1 MQKFTCGSNAHN
13 SPSFTTHSGLWAWNS
28 PHPLPS
34 ACLLSLSRE
43 RLLPCTYILIAR
55 EVKVDQL
62 LWSTYNTLNDVNYDV
77 IQYFTRMHPHIYF
90 TPFRI
95 STSNFNMITHTF
107 ATLVTSIY
115 NNYPNSLISW
125 FTPISHVLVTICL
138 SCASFVSHEI
148 TFKGIFNDSFS
159 SEMFYRSQF
168 SLLHRTVISW
178 KTKLL

>member
-1 MQKFTCGSNAHN
+1 HPPEISNVTSVPPVFVQKLPQNYLYYIIPFYSRFYLCMQKFTCGSNAHN
-13 SPSFTTHSGLWAWNS
+13 SPSFITHPGLWAWTS

-43 RLLPCTYILIAR
+43 RFSRELTMIAK
-55 EVKVDQL
+55 EVQADQL

-95 STSNFNMITHTF
+95 STSNPNMITQLLF

-115 NNYPNSLISW
+115 NNYPNNLLGIY
-125 FTPISHVLVTICL
+125 FT
-138 SCASFVSHEI
+138 
-148 TFKGIFNDSFS
+148 
-159 SEMFYRSQF
+159 
-168 SLLHRTVISW
+168 LLRTVIILRI
-178 KTKLL
+178 KTHT

>member
-34 ACLLSLSRE
+34 ASVSLSLSRE
-43 RLLPCTYILIAR
+43 RLSRELTMIAK

-90 TPFRI
+90 TSFRI
-95 STSNFNMITHTF
+95 STSNPILINHIFP
-107 ATLVTSIY
+107 TLLPSIY
-115 NNYPNSLISW
+115 NNIL
-125 FTPISHVLVTICL
+125 T
-138 SCASFVSHEI
+138 
-148 TFKGIFNDSFS
+148 
-159 SEMFYRSQF
+159 
-168 SLLHRTVISW
+168 SLLS
-178 KTKLL
+178 